1 VIQPEVWVAVAGTEL
16 SAWSS
21 FTLAQTTDSAR
32 PQILEFELTRELEW
46 KRLTVGPAVT
56 MFFYH
61 DPVSIDRTRSIEGWL
76 HVTYDAGPFS
86 LVAHQSIDVLTYHGA
101 YLGEAGIESEH
112 RLSERLEVGGSV
124 GGGWA
129 SAAFNNAY
137 ADVARSAFD
146 RLSAEGW
153 LTVHVTPHG
162 YIGPHAEFSTMLDRR
177 VRAALARPTFVL
189 VGLETGVTF

>member
-1 VIQPEVWVAVAGTEL
+1 MWKVLALIAAHWRGWRWRRAGVACAMAGLSGVALCAPAWAQDSSTAPSRSARSLRCGVEIALRTGHADRGFVVSDRAVIQPEVWVAVAGTEL

-101 YLGEAGIESEH
+101 Y
-112 RLSERLEVGGSV
+112 
-124 GGGWA
+124 
-129 SAAFNNAY
+129 F
-137 ADVARSAFD
+137 
-146 RLSAEGW
+146 
-153 LTVHVTPHG
+153 
-162 YIGPHAEFSTMLDRR
+162 
-177 VRAALARPTFVL
+177 
-189 VGLETGVTF
+189 